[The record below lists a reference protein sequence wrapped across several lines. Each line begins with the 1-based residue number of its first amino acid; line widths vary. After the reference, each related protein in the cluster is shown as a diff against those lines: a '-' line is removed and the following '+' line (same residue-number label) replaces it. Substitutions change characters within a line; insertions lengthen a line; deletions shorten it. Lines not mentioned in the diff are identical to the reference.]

1 MKTYINIPG
10 YDQKILKAKKWVPD
24 ETPPK
29 AVILIIHG
37 IGEHSERYNHFANFL
52 TKNGLAVVAYDHR
65 GHGKTD
71 PDNLGYVSDEN
82 GFDLLVNDLNHVL
95 KDIQK
100 AYPEIPIILFGHSM
114 GSFITQ
120 RFMQLF
126 DQHPAGIIYSG
137 SSGKPP
143 ISLYAGIPVASLIK
157 KVFGPGHPSHFI
169 HNLVFGAYNKK
180 FKPNRT
186 EVDWLSRDQGM
197 VDLHVDD
204 PKCGFISSISLY
216 YQLFSGLK
224 ELHTHQP
231 FANHDP
237 GIPVLLISGDNDP
250 LSNMGKGVHN
260 LEKLLISSGLKNV
273 TKKLYP
279 GGRHEMLNEIN
290 RDEVMNDILEWIEKE
305 VNIKKN
311 NG

>member
-1 MKTYINIPG
+1 MKTYFNIPG
-10 YDQKILKAKKWVPD
+10 HDQKALKAKKWLPD
-24 ETPPK
+24 ESPPE
-29 AVILIIHG
+29 AVVLIVHG

-52 TKNGLAVVAYDHR
+52 TKNGLAVAAYDHR

-71 PDNLGYVSDEN
+71 PDNLGFVSDEN
-82 GFDLLVNDLNHVL
+82 GFDLLVNDLDYVF

-100 AYPEIPIILFGHSM
+100 AFPEIPIILFGHSM

-126 DQHPAGIIYSG
+126 DHKPAGIIYSG

-143 ISLYAGIPVASLIK
+143 LSLYAGIPVSSLNQKI
-157 KVFGPGHPSHFI
+157 FGPAHTSRII

-204 PKCGFISSISLY
+204 PECGFISSISLY
-216 YQLFSGLK
+216 HQLFSGLK
-224 ELHTHQP
+224 ELHSHKP
-231 FANHDP
+231 FANHEP
-237 GIPVLLISGDNDP
+237 GIPVLLISGDHDP
-250 LSNMGKGVHN
+250 VSNMGKGVHN
-260 LEKLLISSGLKNV
+260 LEKLLISSGIKNI

-290 RDEVMNDILEWIEKE
+290 RDEVMNDILEWID
-305 VNIKKN
+305 NDTAIKKN